1 MSRDAG
7 ATARQARGAR
17 PLMGRAAGSLSR
29 LAHPAYPGTAP
40 EAGKPSACGGN
51 GAGRAGLALTALSIA
66 ATIVTGLAGPSA
78 MEPAL
83 PGRPGQPPWDL
94 GLQLPPAV
102 AIGLAAAAL
111 AAGTAGLGLC
121 LHALRRGWTVS
132 PRKVLAAGFIAA
144 AVITLAPPFG
154 SSDQLSYAAYGRM
167 VLTGHDPYLTTPAM
181 LARLGDPVAR
191 AVQDWRGSPSV
202 YGGLATGG
210 QALASWIGGDS
221 ARLTVFVL
229 SLLGL
234 AAFAGTGLLLHLLT
248 RGSRPLQLR
257 AGLLWALNPLLLQV
271 LVAGAH
277 VDSQAIAFAVAAIA
291 VFALGLPNAAGHAR
305 RFRRLGAAAAGAEA
319 GPRVPGVPLAGPR
332 PLRWLGVA
340 AAAGALAGLASAVK
354 LSFVLVAAG
363 LAVAALLDWWPPPGS
378 AGSPGRWRPLALA
391 VGGVIAGFVVTAAAA
406 MLPWGPQSAGPALR
420 AGSYVSIGSPWRAVR
435 SGLRLLVGEGSA
447 DGLVR
452 AGAIVLAVALLALFA
467 RPLRGLASTVTGAPA
482 VADPAAGGPAAAEP
496 ATGAPATGAPATG
509 APAAADPAAGAAVTA
524 AQLTVLAGA
533 SCFVLGFAW
542 LVAWPYVLPWYDG
555 LGWAL
560 LALLPW
566 APLPWAALDWLVLA
580 RTAALAFGYLPARG
594 ITLPSGLGWL
604 RSVVRTGVT
613 PAALLAVA
621 VTLVLL
627 LWPCRPRWRP
637 RAARRAGPDA
647 GSTMGSRL
655 AR

>member
-17 PLMGRAAGSLSR
+17 PRMSRDAGVVRR
-29 LAHPAYPGTAP
+29 LADAARPGTAP
-40 EAGKPSACGGN
+40 EAGKPSAGGGN
-51 GAGRAGLALTALSIA
+51 RAGRAGLALIALSVA
-66 ATIVTGLAGPSA
+66 ATAATGLAGPSA

-94 GLQLPPAV
+94 GLHLPPAAAV
-102 AIGLAAAAL
+102 GLAAVAL

-121 LHALRRGWTVS
+121 LHAIRRGWAVS
-132 PRKVLAAGFIAA
+132 PRMVLAAGLIAA

-167 VLTGHDPYLTTPAM
+167 VVTGHDPYLTTPAM

-202 YGGLATGG
+202 YGSLATGG

-221 ARLTVFVL
+221 ARLTVFAL

-234 AAFAGTGLLLHLLT
+234 AAFAGTGLLLHRLT
-248 RGSRPLQLR
+248 RGSRERQLR
-257 AGLLWALNPLLLQV
+257 AGLLWTLNPLLLQV

-291 VFALGLPNAAGHAR
+291 VFALGLPRVWAHSGPAPPGAR
-305 RFRRLGAAAAGAEA
+305 LDAPA
-319 GPRVPGVPLAGPR
+319 GPH
-332 PLRWLGVA
+332 PLRGLGVA

-363 LAVAALLDWWPPPGS
+363 LAVAALLAWWPPPGS
-378 AGSPGRWRPLALA
+378 AGSPGRWRPPALA
-391 VGGVIAGFVVTAAAA
+391 VGGLTAGFVVTAAAA
-406 MLPWGPQSAGPALR
+406 LLPWGPQSVDPALR
-420 AGSYVSIGSPWRAVR
+420 AGSYVSIGSPWRVVR
-435 SGLRLLVGEGSA
+435 SGLRLLVGEGNA
-447 DGLVR
+447 DSLVR

-467 RPLRGLASTVTGAPA
+467 RPLRGLASAFTG
-482 VADPAAGGPAAAEP
+482 
-496 ATGAPATGAPATG
+496 T
-509 APAAADPAAGAAVTA
+509 PAAADPAAGVQAAGVQAGPAGGVQAAGIPATGVPATGFPAGRAAGAPVTA

-542 LVAWPYVLPWYDG
+542 LAAWPYVLPWYDG

-566 APLPWAALDWLVLA
+566 APPPWAALDWLVLA

-594 ITLPSGLGWL
+594 IVLPAGLGWL

-613 PAALLAVA
+613 PAALLAVT

-627 LWPCRPRWRP
+627 LWPYRPRWLP
-637 RAARRAGPDA
+637 RAARRARA
-647 GSTMGSRL
+647 
-655 AR
+655 

>member
-29 LAHPAYPGTAP
+29 LAHPAHPGTAP
-40 EAGKPSACGGN
+40 EAGKPSAGGGN

-248 RGSRPLQLR
+248 RGSRPRQLR

-305 RFRRLGAAAAGAEA
+305 RFRRLGAAAAAGAEA
-319 GPRVPGVPLAGPR
+319 GPRVPEVPLAGPR

-354 LSFVLVAAG
+354 SSFVLVAGG
-363 LAVAALLDWWPPPGS
+363 LAVAALLAWWPPPGS

-482 VADPAAGGPAAAEP
+482 VADPAAGGPAGAELV
-496 ATGAPATGAPATG
+496 AGAPATG

-594 ITLPSGLGWL
+594 ISLPSGLGWL

-613 PAALLAVA
+613 PAALLAAA

-647 GSTMGSRL
+647 GSTTGSRL

>member
-1 MSRDAG
+1 
-7 ATARQARGAR
+7 
-17 PLMGRAAGSLSR
+17 
-29 LAHPAYPGTAP
+29 
-40 EAGKPSACGGN
+40 
-51 GAGRAGLALTALSIA
+51 
-66 ATIVTGLAGPSA
+66 
-78 MEPAL
+78 
-83 PGRPGQPPWDL
+83 
-94 GLQLPPAV
+94 
-102 AIGLAAAAL
+102 
-111 AAGTAGLGLC
+111 
-121 LHALRRGWTVS
+121 
-132 PRKVLAAGFIAA
+132 
-144 AVITLAPPFG
+144 
-154 SSDQLSYAAYGRM
+154 
-167 VLTGHDPYLTTPAM
+167 
-181 LARLGDPVAR
+181 
-191 AVQDWRGSPSV
+191 
-202 YGGLATGG
+202 
-210 QALASWIGGDS
+210 
-221 ARLTVFVL
+221 
-229 SLLGL
+229 
-234 AAFAGTGLLLHLLT
+234 
-248 RGSRPLQLR
+248 
-257 AGLLWALNPLLLQV
+257 
-271 LVAGAH
+271 
-277 VDSQAIAFAVAAIA
+277 
-291 VFALGLPNAAGHAR
+291 
-305 RFRRLGAAAAGAEA
+305 
-319 GPRVPGVPLAGPR
+319 
-332 PLRWLGVA
+332 VA

-354 LSFVLVAAG
+354 LSFVLIAAG
-363 LAVAALLDWWPPPGS
+363 LAVAALLAWWPPPGS

-391 VGGVIAGFVVTAAAA
+391 VGGMIAGFVVTAAAA

-482 VADPAAGGPAAAEP
+482 VADPVAADPAAGGPAAR
-496 ATGAPATGAPATG
+496 APATGAPAG
-509 APAAADPAAGAAVTA
+509 ADPAAGAAVTA

-594 ITLPSGLGWL
+594 IALPSGLGWL

-627 LWPCRPRWRP
+627 LWPRRPRWRP

-647 GSTMGSRL
+647 GSTTGSRL

>member
-7 ATARQARGAR
+7 VVR
-17 PLMGRAAGSLSR
+17 R
-29 LAHPAYPGTAP
+29 LAHAARLGTAP
-40 EAGKPSACGGN
+40 EAGKPSAAGGGN
-51 GAGRAGLALTALSIA
+51 RAGRAGLALIAVSIA
-66 ATIVTGLAGPSA
+66 ATAATGLAGPSA

-94 GLQLPPAV
+94 GLHLPPATAV
-102 AIGLAAAAL
+102 GLAAVAL

-121 LHALRRGWTVS
+121 LHAIRRGWAVS
-132 PRKVLAAGFIAA
+132 PRMVLAAGLIAA

-167 VLTGHDPYLTTPAM
+167 VITGHDPYHTTPAM

-202 YGGLATGG
+202 YGSLATDG

-221 ARLTVFVL
+221 ARLTVFAL

-234 AAFAGTGLLLHLLT
+234 AAFAGTGLLLHRLT
-248 RGSRPLQLR
+248 RGSRERQLR
-257 AGLLWALNPLLLQV
+257 AGLLWTLNPLLLQV

-291 VFALGLPNAAGHAR
+291 VFALGLPRVWARSGPAAPGT
-305 RFRRLGAAAAGAEA
+305 RLDVPA
-319 GPRVPGVPLAGPR
+319 GPHQ
-332 PLRWLGVA
+332 LRGLGVA

-363 LAVAALLDWWPPPGS
+363 LAVAALLAWWPPPGS
-378 AGSPGRWRPLALA
+378 AGPPGRWRPLALA
-391 VGGVIAGFVVTAAAA
+391 VGGVTAGFVVTAAAA
-406 MLPWGPQSAGPALR
+406 LLPWGPQSVDPALR
-420 AGSYVSIGSPWRAVR
+420 AGSYVSIGSPWRVVR
-435 SGLRLLVGEGSA
+435 SGLRLLVGEGNA
-447 DGLVR
+447 DSLVR

-467 RPLRGLASTVTGAPA
+467 RPLRGLASAFTGTPAAAGPVAGGRATGIAATGAPA
-482 VADPAAGGPAAAEP
+482 GPAAAGPVVGVQAAGIP
-496 ATGAPATGAPATG
+496 ATGAPAGQVAGAP
-509 APAAADPAAGAAVTA
+509 VTA

-542 LVAWPYVLPWYDG
+542 LAAWPYVLPWYDG

-566 APLPWAALDWLVLA
+566 VPLPWAALDWLVLA

-594 ITLPSGLGWL
+594 IVLPAGLGWL

-613 PAALLAVA
+613 PAALLAVT

-627 LWPCRPRWRP
+627 LWPYRPRWLS
-637 RAARRAGPDA
+637 RAARRARA
-647 GSTMGSRL
+647 
-655 AR
+655 

>member
-7 ATARQARGAR
+7 SVR
-17 PLMGRAAGSLSR
+17 R
-29 LAHPAYPGTAP
+29 LAHPARPGTVP
-40 EAGKPSACGGN
+40 EAGKPSV

-94 GLQLPPAV
+94 GLQLPPAA

-132 PRKVLAAGFIAA
+132 PRAVLAAGLTAA
-144 AVITLAPPFG
+144 AAITLAPPFG

-167 VLTGHDPYLTTPAM
+167 VVTGHDPYLTTPAM

-210 QALASWIGGDS
+210 QALASWIGGGS

-248 RGSRPLQLR
+248 RGSRPRQAR
-257 AGLLWALNPLLLQV
+257 AGLLWTLNPLLLQV

-291 VFALGLPNAAGHAR
+291 VFALGMPNEKVRAR
-305 RFRRLGAAAAGAEA
+305 SIRRLG
-319 GPRVPGVPLAGPR
+319 L
-332 PLRWLGVA
+332 A
-340 AAAGALAGLASAVK
+340 AAAGALAGLACAVK

-363 LAVAALLDWWPPPGS
+363 LLVAALLAWWPRPTS
-378 AGSPGRWRPLALA
+378 AGRPGRWRPLAPA
-391 VGGVIAGFVVTAAAA
+391 VGGVMAGFMVTAAAA
-406 MLPWGPQSAGPALR
+406 LLPWGPQSAGPALR

-435 SGLRLLVGEGSA
+435 SGLRLLVGEGHA
-447 DGLVR
+447 DSLVR
-452 AGAIVLAVALLALFA
+452 AGAIVLAAALLALFA
-467 RPLRGLASTVTGAPA
+467 RPLRRLAGAVTDAPA
-482 VADPAAGGPAAAEP
+482 AVDPAGRGPAAA
-496 ATGAPATGAPATG
+496 APIPRD
-509 APAAADPAAGAAVTA
+509 PAAAHPAVWGPVGRYPAVGNPAGVASVAA

-566 APLPWAALDWLVLA
+566 TSVPWAALDWLVLA

-613 PAALLAVA
+613 PAALLAAA

-627 LWPCRPRWRP
+627 LWPYRPRWRP

>member
-1 MSRDAG
+1 
-7 ATARQARGAR
+7 
-17 PLMGRAAGSLSR
+17 
-29 LAHPAYPGTAP
+29 
-40 EAGKPSACGGN
+40 
-51 GAGRAGLALTALSIA
+51 
-66 ATIVTGLAGPSA
+66 

-94 GLQLPPAV
+94 GLHLPPAAAV
-102 AIGLAAAAL
+102 GLAAVAL
-111 AAGTAGLGLC
+111 AAGAAGLGLC
-121 LHALRRGWTVS
+121 LHAIRRGWAVS
-132 PRKVLAAGFIAA
+132 PRMVLAAGLIAA

-167 VLTGHDPYLTTPAM
+167 VITGHDPYLTTPAM

-202 YGGLATGG
+202 YGSLATGG

-221 ARLTVFVL
+221 ARLTVFAL

-234 AAFAGTGLLLHLLT
+234 AAFAGTGLLLHRLT
-248 RGSRPLQLR
+248 RGSRERQLR
-257 AGLLWALNPLLLQV
+257 AGLLWTLNPLLLQV

-291 VFALGLPNAAGHAR
+291 VFALGLPRVWARSGLAAPGAR
-305 RFRRLGAAAAGAEA
+305 RDAPA
-319 GPRVPGVPLAGPR
+319 GPH

-363 LAVAALLDWWPPPGS
+363 LAVAALLAWWPPPAS
-378 AGSPGRWRPLALA
+378 AGRPGRWRPLALA
-391 VGGVIAGFVVTAAAA
+391 VGGVMAGFVVTAAAA
-406 MLPWGPQSAGPALR
+406 LLPWGPQSVDPALR

-435 SGLRLLVGEGSA
+435 SGLRPLVGEGHA
-447 DGLVR
+447 DSLVR

-467 RPLRGLASTVTGAPA
+467 RPLRGLA
-482 VADPAAGGPAAAEP
+482 VAF
-496 ATGAPATGAPATG
+496 TG
-509 APAAADPAAGAAVTA
+509 APAAADPAAGVQAAGIAATGAPAGPVVGAPVTA

-542 LVAWPYVLPWYDG
+542 LAAWPYVLPWYDG

-594 ITLPSGLGWL
+594 IALPAGLGWL

-613 PAALLAVA
+613 PAALLAVT
-621 VTLVLL
+621 VILVLL
-627 LWPCRPRWRP
+627 LWPYRPRWLP
-637 RAARRAGPDA
+637 RAVRRARA
-647 GSTMGSRL
+647 
-655 AR
+655 